1 MSSTYDFKNLE
12 REVKNLQKEYE
23 KHLSRQADISS
34 KIEKLEFNQ
43 SEYGEKAVDSRI
55 KSIFKEAKRKI
66 ENTFNS
72 TYSEIKTDYD
82 KSFYRLRDVAKEI
95 DQIYTSYNLILENL
109 SKVNENYR
117 SQNFVAIISFNEVLF
132 QADNDT
138 YSYFLLLKANSY
150 QALAKSKISSLSS
163 SDTWVFND
171 YVSFCY
177 KYNAREHLKY
187 ASYLCFEHL
196 YLLVEKTEL
205 NDLTKY
211 NYLKKCLILKD
222 NIPNDKIDNGK
233 VNKIYNAFCKIYN
246 SLANKYFN
254 EFSYSYFV
262 SLINDSYLLEAAD
275 IENEILKRKSND
287 LITKL
292 DYFLLKGNNTEKDNF
307 IRAISDLRPAI
318 KDENLRGKF
327 IQKTLSLITENN
339 IDVFENLLRHI
350 IEDLGYIN
358 FIKNINELLIKG
370 KGEVNYYNCLVNSFN
385 ETIIDNKDRIPLL
398 YTVNA
403 LIHISENT
411 NIKELEGAKA
421 YYSIS
426 LSLFKSARK
435 YLGSLDKETKDKIK
449 NLYDESYNYIYSK
462 ESKKNIFEVKKP
474 ISFDD
479 SLLVEIKKL
488 SSDDTVKNKRLYIG
502 LLIALGVVIISLVV
516 ALCILLI

>member
-12 REVKNLQKEYE
+12 REVKTLRKEYE

-34 KIEKLEFNQ
+34 KIEKLEFDQ
-43 SEYGEKAVDSRI
+43 SKYGEKAVDSRM
-55 KSIFKEAKRKI
+55 KSIFKDAKRKI

-72 TYSEIKTDYD
+72 TYSEIKIEYD
-82 KSFYRLRDVAKEI
+82 KSFSRLRDRVKEI
-95 DQIYTSYNLILENL
+95 NQIYTSYNLILEKL
-109 SKVNENYR
+109 LQVNENYR
-117 SQNFVAIISFNEVLF
+117 NQNFVAIIGFNEELF
-132 QADNDT
+132 KIDSDA
-138 YSYFLLLKANSY
+138 YFYFLLLKGNSY

-196 YLLVEKTEL
+196 YLLVEKTDL

-211 NYLKKCLILKD
+211 NYLKKCLVLKE
-222 NIPNDKIDNGK
+222 NIPYDKVDNGK
-233 VNKIYNAFCKIYN
+233 VNKIYSTFCEIYN

-254 EFSYSYFV
+254 EFSYSNFV
-262 SLINDSYLLEAAD
+262 SLMEDSYLLEAVD

-287 LITKL
+287 LLSRL

-307 IRAISDLRPAI
+307 VRAISDLRPAI
-318 KDENLRGKF
+318 KDKNLRRKY
-327 IQKTLSLITENN
+327 IQKILSLITENN
-339 IDVFENLLRHI
+339 IDVFENLLKYT

-358 FIKNINELLIKG
+358 FIKNINELLIKE
-370 KGEVNYYNCLVNSFN
+370 KEEVNYYNCLVNSFN
-385 ETIIDNKDRIPLL
+385 ETIISNKDRIPLL

-403 LIHISENT
+403 LILISEST
-411 NIKELEGAKA
+411 NIKELEEAKT
-421 YYSIS
+421 YYGIS
-426 LSLFKSARK
+426 LSLFKSTRK

-449 NLYDESYNYIYSK
+449 KLYDESCNYIYNK
-462 ESKKNIFEVKKP
+462 ESKKNIFKVKKP

-479 SLLVEIKKL
+479 SLLIEIKKL
-488 SSDDTVKNKRLYIG
+488 SDSDTTKNTRLYIG
-502 LLIALGVVIISLVV
+502 SLIALSVVIISLIVT
-516 ALCILLI
+516 LCVLLI